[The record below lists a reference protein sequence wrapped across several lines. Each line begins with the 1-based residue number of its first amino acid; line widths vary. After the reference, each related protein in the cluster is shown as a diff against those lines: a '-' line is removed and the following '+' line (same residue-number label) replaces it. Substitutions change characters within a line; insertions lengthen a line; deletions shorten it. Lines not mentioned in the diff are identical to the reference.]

1 LILISWAK
9 ITLPKQA
16 PRTPLSTVT
25 FRCANGIFQALL
37 PAAQFYPND
46 PTAQPVYVDLK
57 ISTEENWQ
65 ASLSFKLEPAVPVEL
80 YSHSIDGVKQE
91 GVFLG
96 ANGHTTWFLKHNWGG
111 NAGEY
116 YLVRLAGGIEAL
128 QSTSDMKKRQDGFPQ
143 IDDRDSSGYLRIL

>member
-1 LILISWAK
+1 MK

-16 PRTPLSTVT
+16 PRNPLSNVT
-25 FRCANGIFQALL
+25 FRCTNGVFQALL

-46 PTAQPVYVDLK
+46 PNAQPVYVDLK

-65 ASLSFKLEPAVPVEL
+65 ASLSFKLEPSVPVEL
-80 YSHSIDGVKQE
+80 YSHSIDGVKQP

-96 ANGHTTWFLKHNWGG
+96 ANGQTTWNLKHNWGG

-116 YLVRLAGGIEAL
+116 FLVRLAGGVEGL
-128 QSTSDMKKRQDGFPQ
+128 HGGSEMRKRQEGFPI
-143 IDDRDSSGYLRIL
+143 IDDRDATGYLKIL